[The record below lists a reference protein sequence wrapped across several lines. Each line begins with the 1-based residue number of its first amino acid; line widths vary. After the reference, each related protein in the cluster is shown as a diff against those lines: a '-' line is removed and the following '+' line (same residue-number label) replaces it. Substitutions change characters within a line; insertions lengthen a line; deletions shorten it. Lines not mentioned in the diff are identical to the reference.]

1 MKKALL
7 FYFLLLG
14 VSFATFAQDA
24 EEEGTEEERPDGW
37 DTSGNATLLFNQA
50 AFNHEWQGGGT
61 SNFSGNLKG
70 TFNANWKSGPWVWD
84 NLLLAEYGKTRFK
97 DSEFDQKTND
107 RLEFT
112 STLGRRLNESNWYFS
127 FFLNFR
133 TQFDEGFEETDTEL
147 LVPDPEDPDNL
158 IPVEITTRELETKFM
173 SPGYLQFGP
182 GMLWKKSENLKV
194 NIAPASA
201 RFVFASSQFTDPDNP
216 GNQLDGDGRYFGIEA
231 GDTSRFEFGAAVQ
244 ATANFTVAKNV
255 SMENI
260 LNLYSNYLEDP
271 QNVDID
277 YTMTL
282 LMSVNSWLTANF
294 VFQAI
299 YDDNAA
305 RGFQIREALG
315 VGLTF
320 GYD

>member
-1 MKKALL
+1 MKKSLHL
-7 FYFLLLG
+7 SLLL
-14 VSFATFAQDA
+14 VFVTSLSFSQDVA
-24 EEEGTEEERPDGW
+24 DQINDTIPDGW
-37 DTSGNATLLFNQA
+37 RFSGSASLLLSQA
-50 AFNHEWQGGGT
+50 AFNKEWQAGGT
-61 SNFSGNLKG
+61 SNIAVELSGVQQIDYKN
-70 TFNANWKSGPWVWD
+70 GPWVWD
-84 NLLLAEYGKTRFK
+84 NTIWADYGKTRFK

-112 STLGRRLNESNWYFS
+112 STVGRRIKQTNWYAS

-133 TQFDEGFEETDTEL
+133 TQFDKGFEDTDTEF
-147 LVPDPEDPDNL
+147 LVPNPENPDQL
-158 IPVEITTRELETKFM
+158 IPVEVTTRELETKFM

-201 RFVFASSQFTDPDNP
+201 RFVFAASQFTDPNNP
-216 GNQLDGDGRYFGIEA
+216 GNQLDGDMRYFGIDA
-231 GDTSRFEFGAAVQ
+231 GDTSRFEFGASIQ
-244 ATANFTVAKNV
+244 ATANFQLIENV
-255 SMENI
+255 LMRNQ

-277 YTMTL
+277 YTMNL
-282 LMSVNSWLTANF
+282 IMSVNSWLSANF
-294 VFQAI
+294 IFQAI

-305 RGFQIREALG
+305 RGFQIREVLS

-320 GYD
+320 GY

>member
-1 MKKALL
+1 MKKTLL
-7 FYFLLLG
+7 FYLLLFG
-14 VSFATFAQDA
+14 LVFNGFAQDA
-24 EEEGTEEERPDGW
+24 EDGAEEEKPDGW
-37 DTSGNATLLFNQA
+37 DTSGNASLLLNQA
-50 AFNHEWQGGGT
+50 AFNKEWQGGGT
-61 SNFSGNLKG
+61 TNISGNLKG

-84 NLLLAEYGKTRFK
+84 NNLIAEYGKTRFK

-112 STLGRRLNESNWYFS
+112 STLGRQLEGTNWYFS

-133 TQFDEGFEETDTEL
+133 TQFDKGYAETDTEL
-147 LVPDPEDPDNL
+147 LIPSPEDPDIL
-158 IPVEITTRELETKFM
+158 IPVNITTRELETKFM

-182 GMLWKKSENLKV
+182 GMLWKKSEDLKV
-194 NIAPASA
+194 NFAPATA
-201 RFVFASSQFTDPDNP
+201 RFIFASSQFTDPNNP
-216 GNQLDGDGRYFGIEA
+216 MNQLDGDGRYFGIEA
-231 GDTSRFEFGAAVQ
+231 GDTSRFEFGTSVQ
-244 ATANFTVAKNV
+244 ATANFGLVKNV
-255 SMENI
+255 RMENQ

-277 YTMTL
+277 YTMNL

-315 VGLTF
+315 IGLTF